1 MYHSSPYSPTAHRLA
16 LRDALARTSPIL
28 APGVGAPLFARLV
41 ARAGFPAVY
50 ISGASLASMQLG
62 RPDVGLVTMTETVE
76 TTERVCDVVDLPIIV
91 DADTGYGGVHNVART
106 VRALE
111 RAGAA
116 AIQLE
121 DQVAPKRCGHLAGK
135 EVVPVDEMCARLRGA
150 LGARADDATV
160 IIARTDAAGP
170 EGLEA
175 AIRRAR
181 RYGEAGAD
189 VLFVEAPRS
198 EDDLVRIGSSL
209 QDWPLVAN
217 MVEFGQTPLL
227 PLDRLAE
234 LGFSLV
240 IHPGLL
246 IRAIVPAALAALT
259 DLAETGT
266 SAGRLAPLATF
277 DEVNDIVGLPDLL
290 QLEGLWARPDG
301 LPEHAGP
308 ARPRPPPIQ

>member
-1 MYHSSPYSPTAHRLA
+1 MQKGPDASFTSLRGA
-16 LRDALARTSPIL
+16 LRKALAGASPVL

-41 ARAGFPAVY
+41 AQAGFPAVY
-50 ISGASLASMQLG
+50 VSGASVASLQLG
-62 RPDVGLVTMTETVE
+62 RPDVGLVTMSETVE
-76 TTERVCDVVDLPIIV
+76 TTERVCEVVDLPVIV

-106 VRALE
+106 VRELE

-135 EVVPVDEMCARLRGA
+135 EVVPTEEMAARLRVA
-150 LGARADDATV
+150 LDARSDDETV
-160 IIARTDAAGP
+160 IIARTDAASP
-170 EGLEA
+170 EGLDA
-175 AIRRAR
+175 AIARAR

-198 EDDLVRIGSSL
+198 EAELGRIGQELSE
-209 QDWPLVAN
+209 WPLVAN

-227 PLDRLAE
+227 PVERLAE

-246 IRAIVPAALAALT
+246 VRAIVPAAQEALAHLVT
-259 DLAETGT
+259 SGT

-277 DEVNDIVGLPDLL
+277 DEVNALVGLPAL
-290 QLEGLWARPDG
+290 QEVERQFANPTRGATGLG
-301 LPEHAGP
+301 E
-308 ARPRPPPIQ
+308 